1 MTAFRKSSFSDPH
14 ANCVEIARRPE
25 IVEVRDSKV
34 EFGSASDVRIKLHP
48 KAFSAFIATL

>member
-34 EFGSASDVRIKLHP
+34 EFGSAADVRIKLHP